1 MERHRRSIETAQ
13 PEEPAARPEAPAAH
27 PGAHRAA
34 AFLAEGVGTFALTL
48 VAAGAEMVARM
59 GLAGPDHVAGAV
71 APGLLVAAFIYA
83 LGDTSGAHLNPAVTL
98 AFALK
103 GLFPWRWVPGYWVGQ
118 VAGAIVAAVV
128 LRLILGDVGGLGA
141 SIPHVSPAAAVALEV
156 LLTWTLV
163 TVILGTADRYRLV
176 GQNAALAVG
185 ATIALCGLWAGP
197 LDGASMN
204 PARSLGP
211 AIVGGTLGHVW
222 IYIVGPVVGAGLAV
236 LTTLAL
242 HGTEA
247 RDPKPREAAQGERQ
261 AGDDDQGGD
270 GHAGRRSRSRPRT
283 RAEA

>member
-1 MERHRRSIETAQ
+1 MERHRRSIDA
-13 PEEPAARPEAPAAH
+13 PRPEVPASEQAAH
-27 PGAHRAA
+27 RVA
-34 AFLAEGVGTFALTL
+34 AFLAEAVGTFALTL

-59 GLAGPDHVAGAV
+59 GLAGPDHLAGAV

-83 LGDTSGAHLNPAVTL
+83 LGDASGAHFNPAVTL

-103 GLFPWRWVPGYWVGQ
+103 GLFPWRWVPGYWLGQ
-118 VAGAIVAAVV
+118 LAGAILAAVV
-128 LRLILGDVGGLGA
+128 LRVILGDVGALGA
-141 SIPHVSPAAAVALEV
+141 STPHVSPAAAVALEV

-211 AIVGGTLGHVW
+211 AIVGGSLSDAW
-222 IYIVGPVVGAGLAV
+222 IYVVGPVIGAGLAV
-236 LTTLAL
+236 LTTLVL
-242 HGTEA
+242 HGSEA
-247 RDPKPREAAQGERQ
+247 HDRKPREAAQGERQ
-261 AGDDDQGGD
+261 AGDGDQGRE
-270 GHAGRRSRSRPRT
+270 RRPTRRSRPRSG
-283 RAEA
+283 AEA